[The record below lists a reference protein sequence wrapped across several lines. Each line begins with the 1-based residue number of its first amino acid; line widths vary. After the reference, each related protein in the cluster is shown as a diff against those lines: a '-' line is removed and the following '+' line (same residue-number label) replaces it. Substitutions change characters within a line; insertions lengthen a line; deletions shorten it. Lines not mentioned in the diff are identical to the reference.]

1 VDPFQPGLKVM
12 IIGKNKLTKRVLNAF
27 ESYNVDVTC
36 IPDATE
42 AVSIFRKETFD
53 VTLIDAYILHLEE
66 VCQSIN
72 FINRT
77 YSALLV
83 NGTEQDTLTAGSL
96 KMDAFLFDDFDR
108 PETIEK
114 LQTVSLRKNDPVVSP
129 RILIV
134 EDEPYIARA
143 IDVSLRRHWPFA
155 DIYHAACGKDGI
167 RYSRRK
173 LLDII
178 LLDIKLPDINGFE
191 VLKAVRCF
199 TSVPIIMTTA
209 DRVQEDIIQT
219 LNSGANDYLLKPF
232 TQEDL
237 ILRITKY
244 LDPEANP
251 KKVLA

>member
-1 VDPFQPGLKVM
+1 M
-12 IIGKNKLTKRVLNAF
+12 IIGNNNLTRRVINAF
-27 ESYNVDVTC
+27 ENHGIYVTC
-36 IPDATE
+36 MPFAAE
-42 AVSIFRKETFD
+42 AVSLFRKETFD
-53 VTLIDAYILHLEE
+53 VTLIDAYLVHLEE
-66 VCQSIN
+66 ICQSIN
-72 FINRT
+72 FLNRT
-77 YSALLV
+77 YAALLV
-83 NGTEQDTLTAGSL
+83 NGTDEDILTAKSL
-96 KMDAFLFDDFDR
+96 KMDSFLFDDFDR

-114 LQTVSLRKNDPVVSP
+114 LQTVSRRKNDPVTSP

-134 EDEPYIARA
+134 EDEPFIAKA

-167 RYSRRK
+167 RYSRTK

-199 TSVPIIMTTA
+199 TPVPIIMTTA
-209 DRVQEDIIQT
+209 DRIQEDIIQT

-244 LDPEANP
+244 LDPESNLRP
-251 KKVLA
+251 VFKS